1 MFALNDTNTYLVY
14 LIALA
19 GLLHACLQLPAASLL
34 HMLTSTMGRNDYYKA
49 VRLTLATVVG
59 VLLATGVL
67 LMLLTLLASL
77 PYALY
82 SHLVS
87 GSLVVLSGLFVM
99 LRYFRSDQTAGLWVP
114 RTRVRWLHKKIES
127 IGNVP
132 SAFGLGMLTILA
144 EFIVSFPLMLAAGS
158 LLAYQ
163 EPEVVRAGFSVYVG
177 LVALPVLIAG
187 MSVAGGVSPARLQRW
202 RSNGKHFWQ
211 FFIGLAMICY
221 GLYIASEQF
230 IGNGL

>member
-34 HMLTSTMGRNDYYKA
+34 HMLTSTMGRKDYYKA
-49 VRLTLATVVG
+49 VRLTIAMAFG
-59 VLLATGVL
+59 VALTASLL
-67 LMLLTLLASL
+67 LMLFSLLASL
-77 PYALY
+77 PYASY
-82 SHLVS
+82 SHLMS
-87 GSLVVLSGLFVM
+87 GCLVVLSGLFVM
-99 LRYFRSDQTAGLWVP
+99 LRYFRNDKGAGLWVP

-132 SAFGLGMLTILA
+132 SAFGLGILTILA
-144 EFIVSFPLMLAAGS
+144 ELIVSFPLLLAAGS

-163 EPEVVRAGFSVYVG
+163 ETAVVATGLLAYIG
-177 LVALPVLIAG
+177 LVTLPILIFG
-187 MSVAGGVSPARLQRW
+187 ISVACGVSPARLQRW
-202 RSNGKHFWQ
+202 RSDGKHFWQ
-211 FFIGLAMICY
+211 FFMGLAMICY

-230 IGNGL
+230 IGNGI